1 MNKYDKLTGEDG
13 NFYYGEFWSGDIKL
27 GYKSIEPP
35 TKLLNKI
42 ILMAEE
48 LQIVRDY
55 IGSPI
60 HITSG
65 YRTRA
70 WNKHEGGTDKN
81 GKVSFHVQCL
91 AVDIRVNGMQPYDLA
106 VYISKLTDFKGFG
119 INIYK
124 NFVHCDLRDKFMV
137 FKY

>member
-1 MNKYDKLTGEDG
+1 MNKQDKLTGEDG

-35 TKLLNKI
+35 TTLLNKI

-48 LQIVRDY
+48 LQVVRDY

-60 HITSG
+60 HITSA
-65 YRTRA
+65 YRTIA
-70 WNKHEGGTDKN
+70 WNRHEGGVKN
-81 GKVSFHVQCL
+81 SYHTQGI
-91 AVDIRVNGMQPYDLA
+91 AVDIRVNGMTPGDLGIYVA
-106 VYISKLTDFKGFG
+106 KLTTEFRGYVS
-119 INIYK
+119 NIKK
-124 NFVHCDLRDKFMV
+124 NFLRIDMRPTLMV